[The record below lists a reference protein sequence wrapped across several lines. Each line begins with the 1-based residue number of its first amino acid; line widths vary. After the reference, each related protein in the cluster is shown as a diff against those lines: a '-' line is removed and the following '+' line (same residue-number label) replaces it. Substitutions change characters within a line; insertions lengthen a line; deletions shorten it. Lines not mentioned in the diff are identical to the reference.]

1 MSLQVL
7 DLMHWFNERAI
18 RLSQDLPR
26 AAMVAVLLLSWAM
39 CAGAIEESTPQAP
52 VEALWKEAA
61 AAQQAQEF
69 DRAASLYRK
78 ILAIQPDF
86 TEAEV
91 NLGLMLHL
99 AGNMKEAI
107 ASFEHVLVRHP
118 DLFAPNF
125 LVGID
130 YLKLDDPVRAIP
142 YLEKATK
149 EKPDQV
155 EPLVGLANADLQTGR
170 FSEALEQFRRATR
183 MNGKNADA
191 WYGLGAT
198 YLSIEKQIEG
208 DLRHTSSRF
217 RAVLLGESYLQ
228 QGQAEK
234 AVAILSSAAAQPAV
248 PCAHSILGFALL
260 RASKLD
266 SASGQFQ
273 MDWDSDSSEGCL
285 LAKLGAAAL
294 NAEQGKTQDALQT
307 LSEAAKIDP
316 AFVRANSDWY
326 LSDLTR
332 AGMESQA
339 RAVLDGRLSD
349 TVHPEKLVSARRL
362 MKQGRYTA
370 CSFALSNS
378 YVPEKPENLRLES
391 LCAFYAG
398 RDDLVLTAT
407 TAILKGSP
415 RDPEALY
422 WRIQSMEREGLAA
435 LTRATELNPESAS
448 LHTLM
453 GDLLRMKGDLGEAA
467 DEYRKAI
474 TVKPDFLAAHLGL
487 ARVLHSDHKADDAE
501 QEVQYVLAASPDD
514 PESNYLMGE
523 ILVNRM
529 ALAEALPFLLKA
541 LRVSPEELPYVH
553 ADLSTV
559 YEDRGDIARA
569 IAEMKLAVLVDVDG
583 GYHYRLGHLYMKS
596 GDRGAANDA
605 LNQATKLR
613 RATDRAAQF
622 EKSDV
627 PQ

>member
-1 MSLQVL
+1 MSLKID

-18 RLSQDLPR
+18 RLSLDLAR
-26 AAMVAVLLLSWAM
+26 AAMIAVLLLSMAM
-39 CAGAIEESTPQAP
+39 CAGAIEEPTPRAP
-52 VEALWKEAA
+52 VEELWKQAA

-69 DRAASLYRK
+69 DRAASIYRK
-78 ILAIQPDF
+78 ILTIQPDF

-91 NLGLMLHL
+91 NLGLTLHL
-99 AGNMKEAI
+99 AGNIKDAI
-107 ASFEHVLVRHP
+107 ASFEHVLARHP
-118 DLFAPNF
+118 DLFVPNF
-125 LVGID
+125 LTGMD
-130 YLKLDDPVRAIP
+130 YLKLDNPGRAIP
-142 YLEKATK
+142 FLEKATN
-149 EKPDQV
+149 EKPEQV

-170 FSEALEQFRRATR
+170 FSEAMDQFTRATR

-208 DLRHTSSRF
+208 DLRNTSSPY

-228 QGQAEK
+228 QGQVEK
-234 AVAILSSAAAQPAV
+234 AVAILGTAAAAQPAV
-248 PCAHSILGFALL
+248 PCAHSILGFAFL
-260 RASKLD
+260 RASRRD
-266 SASGQFQ
+266 DASSQFQ
-273 MDWDSDSSEGCL
+273 KDWDSDSSEGCL
-285 LAKLGAAAL
+285 LAKLGMAVL
-294 NAEQGKTQDALQT
+294 DAEQGKTQDALQT

-326 LSDLTR
+326 LTDLAR
-332 AGMESQA
+332 AGMESQT
-339 RAVLDGRLSD
+339 REVLGGEPSD
-349 TVHPEKLVSARRL
+349 NAHPGKSVSASSL

-370 CSFALSNS
+370 CSFALSS
-378 YVPEKPENLRLES
+378 LPVPENPENLRLES

-407 TAILKGSP
+407 RAILKRSP

-453 GDLLRMKGDLGEAA
+453 GDMLRMKGDFGEAA
-467 DEYRKAI
+467 NEYRKAI
-474 TVKPDFLAAHLGL
+474 TVKPDFIAAHLGL

-501 QEVQYVLAASPDD
+501 HEVRSVLAASPDD
-514 PESNYLMGE
+514 SEANYLMGE

-541 LRVSPEELPYVH
+541 LHVSPEELPYVH
-553 ADLSTV
+553 ADLSTI
-559 YEDRGDIARA
+559 YEDRRDIARA
-569 IAEMKLAVLVDVDG
+569 IAEMKLAVPVDVDG
-583 GYHYRLGHLYMKS
+583 SYHYRLGHLYMKS
-596 GDRGAANDA
+596 GDRAAANDA
-605 LNQATKLR
+605 LNQATKLL

-622 EKSDV
+622 EK
-627 PQ
+627 

>member
-1 MSLQVL
+1 
-7 DLMHWFNERAI
+7 MHWFNERAI
-18 RLSQDLPR
+18 RLSRDLPR
-26 AAMVAVLLLSWAM
+26 AAMVAVLLLSRAM
-39 CAGAIEESTPQAP
+39 CASAIEEPAPRAP
-52 VEALWKEAA
+52 VEELWKEAT
-61 AAQQAQEF
+61 AAQQAQKF

-125 LVGID
+125 LAGMD
-130 YLKLDDPVRAIP
+130 YLKLDNPARAIP

-149 EKPDQV
+149 QKPDQV

-170 FSEALEQFRRATR
+170 LSEAMEQFTRATR
-183 MNGKNADA
+183 MDGKNADA

-198 YLSIEKQIEG
+198 YLSAEKQIEG
-208 DLRHTSSRF
+208 DLRHTSSPF

-234 AVAILSSAAAQPAV
+234 AVAILSSAAAAQPAV
-248 PCAHSILGFALL
+248 PCAHSILGFAFL

-266 SASGQFQ
+266 NASGQFQ

-285 LAKLGAAAL
+285 LAKLGTAAL
-294 NAEQGKTQDALQT
+294 DAEQGKTQDALQT

-326 LSDLTR
+326 LSDLAR
-332 AGMESQA
+332 AGMASQT
-339 RAVLDGRLSD
+339 RAVLGGKLSGNAHRG
-349 TVHPEKLVSARRL
+349 TSVSASSL

-378 YVPEKPENLRLES
+378 HAPESSESLRLQS

-398 RDDLVLTAT
+398 SDDLVLTAT
-407 TAILKGSP
+407 RAILKRSP

-453 GDLLRMKGDLGEAA
+453 GDMLRMKGDFGEAA

-474 TVKPDFLAAHLGL
+474 KVKPDFIAAHLGL

-501 QEVQYVLAASPDD
+501 HEVQYVLAASPDD
-514 PESNYLMGE
+514 PEANYLMGE

-553 ADLSTV
+553 ADLSTI

-569 IAEMKLAVLVDVDG
+569 IAEMKLALPVDIDG
-583 GYHYRLGHLYMKS
+583 SYHYRLGHLYMRS
-596 GDRGAANDA
+596 GDRAAANEA

-622 EKSDV
+622 QK
-627 PQ
+627 

>member
-1 MSLQVL
+1 MCLG
-7 DLMHWFNERAI
+7 
-18 RLSQDLPR
+18 
-26 AAMVAVLLLSWAM
+26 AMQ
-39 CAGAIEESTPQAP
+39 EPTKRAP
-52 VEALWKEAA
+52 VEELWTEAT

-69 DRAASLYRK
+69 DRAAGLFRK

-99 AGNMKEAI
+99 AGNMKGAI

-125 LVGID
+125 LAGMD
-130 YLKLDDPVRAIP
+130 YLKLDNPVRAIP

-155 EPLVGLANADLQTGR
+155 EPLVGLANADLQTGK
-170 FSEALEQFRRATR
+170 FSEAMEQFTRATR

-198 YLSIEKQIEG
+198 YLSAEKQIEG
-208 DLRHTSSRF
+208 DLRYTSSPF

-234 AVAILSSAAAQPAV
+234 AVAILSSAAATQPAV
-248 PCAHSILGFALL
+248 PCAHSILGFAFL

-266 SASGQFQ
+266 NASGQFQ
-273 MDWDSDSSEGCL
+273 MDWDSHSNEGCL
-285 LAKLGAAAL
+285 LAKLGTAAL
-294 NAEQGKTQDALQT
+294 DAEQGKTQDALQT

-326 LSDLTR
+326 LSDLAR
-332 AGMESQA
+332 AGMESQTH
-339 RAVLDGRLSD
+339 AVLDGKLSD
-349 TVHPEKLVSARRL
+349 HAHPGKLVSASSL

-370 CSFALSNS
+370 CSSALSNS
-378 YVPEKPENLRLES
+378 NVPENPENLRLES

-398 RDDLVLTAT
+398 SDDLVLTAT
-407 TAILKGSP
+407 RAILKRSP

-422 WRIQSMEREGLAA
+422 WRIQSMEREGLGA

-453 GDLLRMKGDLGEAA
+453 GDMLRMKGDFGEAA

-474 TVKPDFLAAHLGL
+474 TVKPDFIAAHLGL

-501 QEVQYVLAASPDD
+501 HEVQYVLAASPDD
-514 PESNYLMGE
+514 PEANYLMGE

-553 ADLSTV
+553 ADLSTI

-569 IAEMKLAVLVDVDG
+569 IAEMKLALPVDIDG
-583 GYHYRLGHLYMKS
+583 SYHYRLGHLYMRS
-596 GDRGAANDA
+596 GDRAAANEA

-622 EKSDV
+622 QK
-627 PQ
+627 

>member
-1 MSLQVL
+1 MQ
-7 DLMHWFNERAI
+7 EPTQR
-18 RLSQDLPR
+18 
-26 AAMVAVLLLSWAM
+26 
-39 CAGAIEESTPQAP
+39 AP
-52 VEALWKEAA
+52 VEELWTEAT

-69 DRAASLYRK
+69 DRAAGLFRK

-99 AGNMKEAI
+99 AGNMKGAI

-125 LVGID
+125 LAGMD
-130 YLKLDDPVRAIP
+130 YLKLDNPVRAIP

-155 EPLVGLANADLQTGR
+155 EPLVGLANADLQTGK
-170 FSEALEQFRRATR
+170 FSEAMEQFTRATR

-198 YLSIEKQIEG
+198 YLSAEKQIEG
-208 DLRHTSSRF
+208 DLRYTSSPF

-234 AVAILSSAAAQPAV
+234 AVAILSSAAATQPAV
-248 PCAHSILGFALL
+248 PCAHSILGFAFL

-266 SASGQFQ
+266 NASGQFQ
-273 MDWDSDSSEGCL
+273 MDWDSHSNEGCL
-285 LAKLGAAAL
+285 LAKLGTAAL
-294 NAEQGKTQDALQT
+294 DAEQGKTQDALQT

-326 LSDLTR
+326 LSDLAR
-332 AGMESQA
+332 AGMESQTH
-339 RAVLDGRLSD
+339 AVLDGKLSD
-349 TVHPEKLVSARRL
+349 HAHPGKLVSASSL

-370 CSFALSNS
+370 CSSALSNS
-378 YVPEKPENLRLES
+378 NVPENPENLRLES

-398 RDDLVLTAT
+398 SDDLVLTAT
-407 TAILKGSP
+407 RAILKRSP

-422 WRIQSMEREGLAA
+422 WRIQSMEREGLGA

-453 GDLLRMKGDLGEAA
+453 GDMLRMKGDFGEAA

-474 TVKPDFLAAHLGL
+474 TVKPDFIAAHLGL

-501 QEVQYVLAASPDD
+501 HEVQYVLAASPDD
-514 PESNYLMGE
+514 PEANYLMGE

-553 ADLSTV
+553 ADLSTI

-569 IAEMKLAVLVDVDG
+569 IAEMKLALPVDIDG
-583 GYHYRLGHLYMKS
+583 SYHYRLGHLYMRS
-596 GDRGAANDA
+596 GDRAAANEA

-622 EKSDV
+622 QK
-627 PQ
+627 